1 MEVKRTIQEIEQAK
15 DYILS
20 QSSLPP
26 VVGMITGTGLGAV
39 TQKIKREATI
49 SYDEIPSFPQSTS
62 LGHKGQLIIGSL
74 GGKPIVAMEGRFH
87 LFEGY
92 SPYQVTFPVRV
103 MARLGIKF
111 LLISSAAGGLNPSF
125 EPGDLMIVKDQINL
139 TGQSPLVGPNLD
151 EMGPRFP
158 DMSEPYCRD
167 LFQRAKKVALRIGIP
182 LREGIYVGIM
192 GPNLETPAE
201 TRFLRGIG
209 ADAVG
214 MSTVLETIAAVHS
227 GLKVSAIVVITNIN
241 IPDCMQEIRIE
252 QVINTAQGASPV
264 LASLWE
270 ALVSELPH

>member
-26 VVGMITGTGLGAV
+26 VVGMITGTGLGTV

-241 IPDCMQEIRIE
+241 IPDCMQEIGIE

>member
-49 SYDEIPSFPQSTS
+49 SYDEIPNFPQSTS

-241 IPDCMQEIRIE
+241 IPDCMQEIGIE

>member
-241 IPDCMQEIRIE
+241 IPDCMQEIGIE